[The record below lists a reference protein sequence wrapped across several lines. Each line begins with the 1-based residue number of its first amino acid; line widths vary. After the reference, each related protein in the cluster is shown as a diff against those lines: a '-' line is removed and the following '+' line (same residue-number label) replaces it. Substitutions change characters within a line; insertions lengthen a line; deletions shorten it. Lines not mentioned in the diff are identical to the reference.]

1 MSYIPSTGRNRSR
14 HLATV
19 LVWAVLL
26 LGLGACQV
34 TDAVDKAIAAV
45 GQTTSTIQ
53 QESSAW
59 RNELPQLQTNLES
72 LIRTESAG
80 LSAEARSLLTDATT
94 EIGALAKDTVELAGL
109 TAEQLIARFGTELR
123 CNADFA
129 RSRVTASLRTLADR
143 MAFWK
148 KNGRVPDPPKHSV
161 CQVTPNSMEVRATGG
176 AGTDGW
182 TLTSPEN
189 KIVGVYGYDFRY
201 DAVPSVDLVDAAG
214 TRVRAATVAASY
226 VTRYQINLDFGTEK
240 LQSVKPGTHFVL
252 RWPDQP
258 DPNSI
263 ALTVIRPS
271 DLKIVSVDLDPVS
284 PRAKVSAVQVTVMIE
299 NRGGSASE
307 PFVATW
313 TPGPNQPVQ
322 SATVGSVVAGGQKRF
337 TLPAYTYPQHG
348 VFEYVVLVGGGSDSR
363 RGTVTVT
370 PYATVPHTQSVPM
383 NGTWPGGGG
392 EPGQTLA
399 FDAVPIFLGRECV
412 IDPARG
418 GGSFTVDDIFDPSI
432 KHRVAWDA
440 GYDFGFGPGTFWRSL
455 SSVSATYDA
464 QLSRVTG
471 RVTLKGLGS
480 HGTFGS
486 RGPERFDGTFTVY
499 SLCPS

>member
-1 MSYIPSTGRNRSR
+1 MI
-14 HLATV
+14 LACTL
-19 LVWAVLL
+19 LVV
-26 LGLGACQV
+26 GFGACRV

-45 GQTTSTIQ
+45 GQTASTIQ

-59 RNELPQLQTNLES
+59 RNELPQLQANLDS
-72 LIRTESAG
+72 LVRTEGAN
-80 LSAEARSLLTDATT
+80 LSADARILLTEATT
-94 EIGALAKDTVELAGL
+94 EIGALAKDTVQLAGF
-109 TAEQLIARFGTELR
+109 TAEQLVARFGTELR

-129 RSRVTASLRTLADR
+129 RTRVTASLRTLADR
-143 MAFWK
+143 LSFWK

-176 AGTDGW
+176 AGSAGW

-214 TRVRAATVAASY
+214 NRIRTGTVTSSY
-226 VTRYQINLDFGTEK
+226 VTRYQINLDFGTEN
-240 LQSVKPGTHFVL
+240 LQQVKPGARFVL

-271 DLKIVSVDLDPVS
+271 ELTIVSVDLDPAS
-284 PRAKVSAVQVTVMIE
+284 PRAKVSAVQVTVLIE

-313 TPGPNQPVQ
+313 TPAPNQPVQ

-348 VFEYVVLVGGGSDSR
+348 TYDYVVLVGGGSDSR
-363 RGTVTVT
+363 RGSVTVT

-383 NGTWPGGGG
+383 SGIWPGGGG

-399 FDAVPIFLGRECV
+399 FDAVPIFLGNDCV
-412 IDPARG
+412 LDLARG
-418 GGSFTVDDIFDPSI
+418 GGTFTVDDINDPSI
-432 KHRVAWDA
+432 KHRVSWEG

-499 SLCPS
+499 SLCPN